1 MNDWKKEYE
10 QKRITLDQVY
20 GMIRSD
26 DYICIS
32 YNALEPMAF
41 LENLHTIRDR
51 VEHVRIRHGGLW
63 KDYPFASQKEMAG
76 HFQAMTTFYDAC
88 NRKHHAEKLSSLVPG
103 HMHNNTQRLLEDQK
117 INIFYGMVTPMDRHG
132 FMRLPLNMVY
142 EMDALEAADTVIL
155 QVNRNLPVVQGQ
167 NMVHIRDVDYIVE
180 LDQENIT
187 ISNIDPT
194 DVEMKIGQY
203 VAGLVPD
210 GATIQLGI
218 GKIPNAVGKF
228 LAEKNDLG
236 VHTEMITSIIADLA
250 EQGVIT
256 CRRKTLHPG
265 LIVGAFALGSQK
277 LYDYLDENPMVSIMR
292 ASYINNPAVIAKN
305 DRMTSINT
313 CLQIDLTGQICSES
327 LGTRQFS
334 GSGGAGDFAVG
345 ASHAKEGKSIIA
357 VHSTAKNGTI
367 STIQPTL
374 YPGSAVNITRN
385 DTDYIVTE
393 YGVAKMKGR
402 CIQDR
407 VEQLI
412 AISHPDF
419 RDELREKA
427 KELMIW

>member
-1 MNDWKKEYE
+1 
-10 QKRITLDQVY
+10 
-20 GMIRSD
+20 
-26 DYICIS
+26 
-32 YNALEPMAF
+32 
-41 LENLHTIRDR
+41 
-51 VEHVRIRHGGLW
+51 
-63 KDYPFASQKEMAG
+63 
-76 HFQAMTTFYDAC
+76 
-88 NRKHHAEKLSSLVPG
+88 
-103 HMHNNTQRLLEDQK
+103 
-117 INIFYGMVTPMDRHG
+117 
-132 FMRLPLNMVY
+132 
-142 EMDALEAADTVIL
+142 
-155 QVNRNLPVVQGQ
+155 
-167 NMVHIRDVDYIVE
+167 
-180 LDQENIT
+180 
-187 ISNIDPT
+187 
-194 DVEMKIGQY
+194 
-203 VAGLVPD
+203 
-210 GATIQLGI
+210 
-218 GKIPNAVGKF
+218 
-228 LAEKNDLG
+228 
-236 VHTEMITSIIADLA
+236 
-250 EQGVIT
+250 
-256 CRRKTLHPG
+256 
-265 LIVGAFALGSQK
+265 
-277 LYDYLDENPMVSIMR
+277 
-292 ASYINNPAVIAKN
+292 YINNPAVIAKN

-367 STIQPTL
+367 STLQPTL